1 MSCNEFFMSCKCE
14 CNAMQCNLIECDT
27 WTHVCKHSIFP
38 LNVFVHVHHVYLFL
52 YMCNYVTRMLLY
64 SYIHTYICTHTA
76 TLLSRLSSCSQ
87 ARRVEHLQGRLSQAG
102 LLPSQGLMMF
112 ILGLQLFPSPSYE
125 MEQAFLES
133 WYCSIVWYSMS
144 KEKHMIHKT
153 FFEHWRT
160 LKNIDIECL
169 QNWFLKRLAATMNQ
183 SALVLQFQQ
192 AFGCKAEK
200 APDRPSEE
208 TDQIIKAYFAI
219 MSHQAV
225 WSLSQTEP

>member
-1 MSCNEFFMSCKCE
+1 MQFNWMRYINTCLQAWYIPFKCFCTFSSCLSFFLYICVTM
-14 CNAMQCNLIECDT
+14 L
-27 WTHVCKHSIFP
+27 HVCCYIHISIRIFVHTQPHYFLGCPVAVKPGEWSIFKAGC
-38 LNVFVHVHHVYLFL
+38 HK
-52 YMCNYVTRMLLY
+52 
-64 SYIHTYICTHTA
+64 
-76 TLLSRLSSCSQ
+76 
-87 ARRVEHLQGRLSQAG
+87 AG

-133 WYCSIVWYSMS
+133 WYCIVWYSMS

-208 TDQIIKAYFAI
+208 RDQVVKAYFAI

-225 WSLSQTEP
+225 WSLSQTEA

>member
-1 MSCNEFFMSCKCE
+1 MQFNWMRYINTCLQAWYIPFKCFCTFSSCLSFY
-14 CNAMQCNLIECDT
+14 IY
-27 WTHVCKHSIFP
+27 I
-38 LNVFVHVHHVYLFL
+38 

-87 ARRVEHLQGRLSQAG
+87 ARRVEHLQGRLSQSWAVAIARFDDVH
-102 LLPSQGLMMF
+102 LRAAA
-112 ILGLQLFPSPSYE
+112 FPSPSHE

-133 WYCSIVWYSMS
+133 WYCIVWYSMS

-208 TDQIIKAYFAI
+208 RDQVVKAYFAI

-225 WSLSQTEP
+225 WSLSQTEA

>member
-1 MSCNEFFMSCKCE
+1 MFIFFLYICVTM
-14 CNAMQCNLIECDT
+14 L
-27 WTHVCKHSIFP
+27 HVCCYIHISIRIFVHTQPHYFLGCPVAVKPGEWSIFKAGC
-38 LNVFVHVHHVYLFL
+38 HK
-52 YMCNYVTRMLLY
+52 
-64 SYIHTYICTHTA
+64 
-76 TLLSRLSSCSQ
+76 
-87 ARRVEHLQGRLSQAG
+87 AG

-133 WYCSIVWYSMS
+133 WYCIVWYSMS

-208 TDQIIKAYFAI
+208 RDQVVKAYFAI

-225 WSLSQTEP
+225 WSLSQTEA